1 MGEKE
6 KKVERMQQDAF
17 FLAAV
22 ATLAVSALAAIPAI
36 VASVARLQNAKP
48 ANSKYEDEDGE
59 ATSETMAEFSTK
71 YQRAHVLV
79 WAAVGLG
86 SQIAF
91 SVILDASQSSPVPP
105 EHFSLQNWLLTAAWG
120 LLGVQAIAIAASRDS
135 VSAYYQGLRLA
146 GSSLIIGSVLL
157 ARLNVA
163 QTWYD
168 AAGRTGLILCVVSSV
183 AAAGLV
189 LASLLL
195 PRRPDVFS
203 KGRIVDRMFTTSAW
217 SRLTFV
223 WATPLMLLAT
233 EKGDL
238 DLVDL
243 PRPSHYL
250 RPDYQSAEWKTR
262 KNKDS
267 FFKSMMRI
275 YGWGVVKQW
284 MTAALNSSVS
294 YLPWWITLRLLESLE
309 SRRPGETAGSRIWLF
324 LVWLGLVKIANSLI
338 ESWLFWSQIN
348 DLYVPIRSHLAAI
361 VFEKAMRRKN
371 VKGANK
377 TSGDDKGVAEQGK
390 DDDDKSKDEEGASD
404 DTTGQ
409 KSRQAVINLVGIDAK
424 RVSDFSL
431 YMFLFPTSIIQLIIS
446 VWFLISL
453 LGWLP
458 LVLGVLSVAATL
470 PINFLFSKWTLL
482 ADQKLMKIRDEKLE
496 LVSEALNGIRQVKFS
511 ALESGWE
518 KRILKVREKELA
530 TIWQLFRYNL
540 VVDSCWN
547 IIPSALALTA
557 LGSYAWIHGGLT
569 ASVAFV
575 SIGILG
581 TLDFAIAALPGMIRY
596 GIDAWVS
603 LKRIEKFLDG
613 PEIQS
618 IRTFSSER
626 PDVAFKDASLSWPV
640 DSEEDK
646 ADESNQFILRNV
658 NLSFPPGEL
667 SVICGKTGS
676 GKSLLLA
683 AILGE
688 AELLSGSIHV
698 PQPPSIDERQDHKAN
713 PGNWVLPS
721 SIAYVG
727 QQPWIENATV
737 RDNVLFGMP
746 FDEERYERTL
756 AACALKKDI
765 GTLSD
770 GDKTELGING
780 VNLSGGQKWRVTVA
794 RAIYSRAGILILDDI
809 FSAVD
814 AHVSRHILE
823 QCLGGSICKGRT
835 IIIVTHH
842 VGLVEK
848 HARFIVELA
857 DGGVQYS
864 GLTEQ
869 LREERILDEIKS
881 FESPV
886 LKGSVVSSDT
896 EVEPDGGLL
905 KKQTSKVPAKFVEDE
920 TRQKGAVK
928 ARIYKIYLE
937 RSGGFLYWAF
947 LLFIFLTYQAS
958 QLAQPWVIRLWTGR
972 VEQSDLPALFQQ
984 TLAPSTHYH
993 HYQLGNQ
1000 SSDDQQAQSIKFWL
1014 SVYAGTCLISVIFGI
1029 ARYGF
1034 TFIAGYWASRA
1045 MFERILFSVLRA
1057 PLRWTDTVPVG
1068 RILNRLTAD
1077 FNSIDSDLVQMGEW
1091 FLANWLQVIGICAAS
1106 LFVSPFI
1113 APIAALCLGV
1123 CIWLAKV
1130 YLTAARP
1137 AKRLDSTLKSP
1148 IFDLFGSALTGLT
1161 TIRAFDRAGPY
1172 IQAMHTKVEEYSMGS
1187 LTLYLFNRWLAW
1199 NMSLAGIAFT
1209 VVVTIFVL
1217 ARPGLDAALA
1227 GFVLSFTLQFSHAV
1241 LMSVRASSMLE
1252 LEMNAVERVIE
1263 YSEIETESLGGEKP
1277 PAAWPTQGRLEVNDL
1292 IVGYAPHLPPVLKS
1306 LSFQINPAERIGV
1319 VGRTGAGKSSLT
1331 LALFRFI
1338 EPRSGSIYIDGLDIS
1353 KINLSDLRSRLAII
1367 PQDPVLFSGT
1377 IRSNLDPFNN
1387 YTDAELSDSLRRVHL
1402 VADSEPDSNSAA
1414 PVIEASSSSSEDTAT
1429 NTPTSNDGPRN
1440 VNVFLDLSSPISEG
1454 GQNLSQGQRQ
1464 LLCLARAIVSRP
1476 KIMVLDEA
1484 TSAVDMTTDALIQC
1498 SIREEFGGSTL
1509 LVIAHRLSTIA
1520 DFDRILVLSDGEVV
1534 EFGTPRELWEDDDG
1548 VFRSMCNESGE
1559 KDKLRVTILGE
1570 GASGGE

>member
-1 MGEKE
+1 
-6 KKVERMQQDAF
+6 
-17 FLAAV
+17 
-22 ATLAVSALAAIPAI
+22 
-36 VASVARLQNAKP
+36 
-48 ANSKYEDEDGE
+48 
-59 ATSETMAEFSTK
+59 
-71 YQRAHVLV
+71 
-79 WAAVGLG
+79 
-86 SQIAF
+86 
-91 SVILDASQSSPVPP
+91 
-105 EHFSLQNWLLTAAWG
+105 
-120 LLGVQAIAIAASRDS
+120 
-135 VSAYYQGLRLA
+135 
-146 GSSLIIGSVLL
+146 
-157 ARLNVA
+157 
-163 QTWYD
+163 
-168 AAGRTGLILCVVSSV
+168 
-183 AAAGLV
+183 
-189 LASLLL
+189 
-195 PRRPDVFS
+195 
-203 KGRIVDRMFTTSAW
+203 MFTTSAW

-250 RPDYQSAEWKTR
+250 RPDYQSAEWKDR
-262 KNKDS
+262 KTKDT

-324 LVWLGLVKIANSLI
+324 LVWLGLAKIANSLI

-371 VKGANK
+371 VKGANMA
-377 TSGDDKGVAEQGK
+377 SGNDTDAVEQGK
-390 DDDDKSKDEEGASD
+390 DDGDKSKDEEGASD
-404 DTTGQ
+404 DVTGQ

-431 YMFLFPTSIIQLIIS
+431 YMFMFPTSIIQLIIS

-470 PINFLFSKWTLL
+470 PINFIFSKWTLS

-530 TIWQLFRYNL
+530 TIWQLFKYNL

-557 LGSYAWIHGGLT
+557 LGSYAWIHGELT

-626 PDVAFKDASLSWPV
+626 PDVGFKDASLSWPV
-640 DSEEDK
+640 DGEEAK
-646 ADESNQFILRNV
+646 ADEPNQFILRNV

-667 SVICGKTGS
+667 SVISGKTGS
-676 GKSLLLA
+676 GKSLMLA

-721 SIAYVG
+721 SMAYVG

-737 RDNVLFGMP
+737 RDNILFGMP
-746 FDEERYERTL
+746 FDEERYEQTL

-765 GTLSD
+765 GTLTD

-835 IIIVTHH
+835 VILVTHH

-881 FESPV
+881 SEPPV
-886 LKGSVVSSDT
+886 LEESAASSDT
-896 EVEPDGGLL
+896 EEGGRM
-905 KKQTSKVPAKFVEDE
+905 VPTKFVEDE
-920 TRQKGAVK
+920 IRQKGAVK
-928 ARIYKIYLE
+928 TRIYKIYLE
-937 RSGGFLYWAF
+937 RSGGFLYWTY
-947 LLFIFLTYQAS
+947 LLLIFLTYQAS

-972 VEQSDLPALFQQ
+972 VDESDLPALFQQ

-993 HYQLGNQ
+993 HYMLGNQ
-1000 SSDDQQAQSIKFWL
+1000 PSDAQQDQSIKFWL
-1014 SVYAGTCLISVIFGI
+1014 SIYAGTCLVSVVFGI

-1057 PLRWTDTVPVG
+1057 PLRWADTVPVG

-1091 FLANWLQVIGICAAS
+1091 FLANWLQVMGICAAS

-1161 TIRAFDRAGPY
+1161 TIRAFDRVGPY
-1172 IQAMHTKVEEYSMGS
+1172 IEAMHTKVEEYSMGS

-1199 NMSLAGIAFT
+1199 NMSLAGITFT

-1217 ARPGLDAALA
+1217 ARPGLDPALA

-1277 PAAWPTQGRLEVNDL
+1277 PAAWPTQGRIEVNDL
-1292 IVGYAPHLPPVLKS
+1292 VVAYAPHLPPVLKS

-1353 KINLSDLRSRLAII
+1353 KVTLSDLRSRLAII

-1377 IRSNLDPFNN
+1377 IRSNLDPFDN
-1387 YTDAELSDSLRRVHL
+1387 YTDAELRDSLQRVHL
-1402 VADSEPDSNSAA
+1402 VTDSESDSNNSTA
-1414 PVIEASSSSSEDTAT
+1414 PVNEASSSSSGDTAA
-1429 NTPTSNDGPRN
+1429 NAPTANGPKN
-1440 VNVFLDLSSPISEG
+1440 VNIFLDLTSPISEG

-1484 TSAVDMTTDALIQC
+1484 TSAVDMATDALIQR

-1534 EFGTPRELWEDDDG
+1534 EFGTPKELWEDGG
-1548 VFRSMCNESGE
+1548 VFWSMCNESGE
-1559 KDKLRVTILGE
+1559 KDKLRVTISRE
-1570 GASGGE
+1570 GPSGGKE